1 MTIETVVE
9 RAAGLDIAKASLV
22 ACVRVPTPDGGWR
35 VHKRKFATMSAD
47 LGSLAD
53 WLAEHRVT
61 RVGME
66 STSDYWRPVFYL
78 LEDRFECWLLNA
90 RHMRA
95 VPGRKTDMTDAEWIC
110 DLVAHGL
117 VRPSFVPPP
126 PIRRLRDLTRR
137 RAILLADRSREKQRM
152 EKLLEDAG
160 VKLSVVASDIFSTSG
175 RAMLDALIAGE
186 RDPRVLAELARGRL
200 RVKIPALAEALAGR
214 FGEHHAFLARMIL
227 THIDAISAMVG
238 ELDTRIDA
246 ELAPYRT
253 QVELLDSIDGIDTRA
268 AQVIIA
274 EIGVEMARFP
284 SAAHLASW
292 AGVCPGNNKTA
303 GKAKTAATRPG
314 NRWLKAA
321 LGTAALGALRK
332 KSSYLH
338 ALYRRIAARRGG
350 KRALA
355 AVAHSQLVTIW
366 HVLSTQTP
374 YRDLGGD
381 YFLRRDNPE
390 HRRRRAL
397 DQLERLGYRVILEP
411 AA

>member
-1 MTIETVVE
+1 
-9 RAAGLDIAKASLV
+9 
-22 ACVRVPTPDGGWR
+22 
-35 VHKRKFATMSAD
+35 
-47 LGSLAD
+47 
-53 WLAEHRVT
+53 
-61 RVGME
+61 
-66 STSDYWRPVFYL
+66 
-78 LEDRFECWLLNA
+78 
-90 RHMRA
+90 
-95 VPGRKTDMTDAEWIC
+95 
-110 DLVAHGL
+110 
-117 VRPSFVPPP
+117 
-126 PIRRLRDLTRR
+126 
-137 RAILLADRSREKQRM
+137 
-152 EKLLEDAG
+152 
-160 VKLSVVASDIFSTSG
+160 
-175 RAMLDALIAGE
+175 
-186 RDPRVLAELARGRL
+186 
-200 RVKIPALAEALAGR
+200 
-214 FGEHHAFLARMIL
+214 
-227 THIDAISAMVG
+227 
-238 ELDTRIDA
+238 
-246 ELAPYRT
+246 
-253 QVELLDSIDGIDTRA
+253 
-268 AQVIIA
+268 VIIA

-381 YFLRRDNPE
+381 YFLCRDNPE